1 MKDDLQTYESAI
13 SMVGLLAAFSMTVIS
28 LYLTRRA
35 TRADNVL
42 RANFILG
49 ACVIGWTC
57 NGMLAC
63 LMDFI
68 PVRSVMQEQIYQI
81 TQVLEE
87 MFALLWM
94 VPTLTL
100 WSEVLAIRGFRK
112 LIFSLQATVI
122 ITSVALFLL
131 YLVETFHPE
140 LKAVP
145 EYRKFLFRTGFVAL
159 NLPPIAA
166 GYIALH
172 RRGITPVTRLAL
184 GMMLTGTIGLTLAS
198 AISNFDGVTAF
209 VKTMLDAVM
218 VWCPLVII
226 TGGIVLFARFRF
238 ADRFIRYCVR
248 IFSAA
253 TIGIIAPTLLAG
265 FIGPMMSAFAMM
277 NPGLALALAG
287 ILIALFV
294 GLYARSEASLD
305 KAVSRLI
312 FPAPDYDRLVVSLQ
326 QDLVRLDDEAMAIH
340 TASDFIATTLQIER
354 VDAIRISREDCA
366 SLSIPFINST
376 APVTIDHRHAP
387 SAALFGVEILVPF
400 RFSEDFLEALALKA
414 NTGRRGLVTH
424 EMKFLGVVGSQLASR
439 LQSIRHQ
446 GDIIESRSREALLKQ
461 QLTSAELDAL
471 RAQINPHF
479 LFNALN
485 TLADLIRVDAVS
497 AETMTL
503 RLAQVFRYVLAH
515 SNRPMVQVREEMD
528 FLRSYLD
535 IEEARFGDR
544 LRVDF
549 QVDPEVNTCP
559 IPSLILQPLVENALK
574 HGLSPNPG
582 PGHLWIKAFLKDG
595 LLHITIEDDGVGLP
609 QSRPGHLPKYSG
621 HGVGLENTR
630 RRLET
635 QYPGQAGFTLESRD
649 TAGVIAKLTLPPNP

>member
-35 TRADNVL
+35 TRADSVL
-42 RANFILG
+42 KANFILG

-68 PVRSVMQEQIYQI
+68 PVRSAMQEQIYQI

-100 WSEVLAIRGFRK
+100 WSEVLAIRSFRK

-122 ITSVALFLL
+122 ITSLALFLL
-131 YLVETFHPE
+131 YLLETFHPA
-140 LKAVP
+140 LKDVS
-145 EYRKFLFRTGFVAL
+145 EYRRALFRTGFVAL
-159 NLPPIAA
+159 NLPPIVA

-198 AISNFDGVTAF
+198 ALSNFEDVTAF

-265 FIGPMMSAFAMM
+265 FIGPMMSTFTMM

-287 ILIALFV
+287 TLIAVFV
-294 GLYARSEASLD
+294 GLYARSEAYVD
-305 KAVSRLI
+305 KIVSRFI

-326 QDLVRLDDEAMAIH
+326 QDLVRLDDESLAIRL
-340 TASDFIATTLQIER
+340 TSDFIATTLQIES
-354 VDAIRISREDCA
+354 VDTIQVSRADCA
-366 SLSIPFINST
+366 LLSIPFVNST
-376 APVTIDHRHAP
+376 TPITVDHRQAP
-387 SAALFGVEILVPF
+387 SAVLRRVEILVPY
-400 RFSEDFLEALALKA
+400 RLSENYLEALALKA
-414 NTGRRGLVTH
+414 DTGRRGLVTH
-424 EMKFLGVVGSQLASR
+424 EMKFLGVVGAQLASR
-439 LQSIRHQ
+439 LQSIEHQ
-446 GDIIESRSREALLKQ
+446 GDIIKSRSREALLKQ

-503 RLAQVFRYVLAH
+503 SLAQIFRYVLAH
-515 SNRPMVQVREEMD
+515 SNRPMVQIREEMD

-549 QVDPEVNTCP
+549 QVDPAVNTCL

-582 PGHLWIKAFLKDG
+582 PGHLWIRAFLKDE
-595 LLHITIEDDGVGLP
+595 LLHITIEDDGAGLP
-609 QSRPGHLPKYSG
+609 LSLPNHLPKLPG
-621 HGVGLENTR
+621 NGVGLENTR

-635 QYPGQAGFTLESRD
+635 QYPGQAEFTLKPRD
-649 TAGVIAKLTLPPNP
+649 PAGVIAKLILPPNS